1 MELDM
6 EQTVMELLINA
17 GEARS
22 SAMMAI
28 QAARAQDWAQAD
40 AQLLASQE
48 AAKAAHLIQTRLIGL
63 DEGEGKVPVNLIMV
77 HAQDHLMTAML
88 CRDLAQEMVLLRK
101 ELFGRPSA

>member
-28 QAARAQDWAQAD
+28 QAAREQDWAQAD
-40 AQLLASQE
+40 AQLQASKD

-88 CRDLAQEMVLLRK
+88 CHDLAEELVLLRK
-101 ELFGRPSA
+101 ALSDRPSA

>member
-22 SAMMAI
+22 CAMMAI
-28 QAARAQDWAQAD
+28 QAARAQDWSQAE

-88 CRDLAQEMVLLRK
+88 CRDLAEELVLLRK
-101 ELFGRPSA
+101 ELCGRPSA